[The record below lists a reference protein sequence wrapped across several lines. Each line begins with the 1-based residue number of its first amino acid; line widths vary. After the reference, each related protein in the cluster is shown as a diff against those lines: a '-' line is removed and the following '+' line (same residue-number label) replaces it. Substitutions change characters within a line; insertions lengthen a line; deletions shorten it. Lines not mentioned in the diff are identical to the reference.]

1 MAGVVDGLPLLLLL
15 AWSCCG
21 GIGGGTGYVGGGGN
35 MTSYLYKVFACGKGP
50 GSSNAYTRTL
60 IEAIVGINK

>member
-1 MAGVVDGLPLLLLL
+1 MNNVNVT
-15 AWSCCG
+15 